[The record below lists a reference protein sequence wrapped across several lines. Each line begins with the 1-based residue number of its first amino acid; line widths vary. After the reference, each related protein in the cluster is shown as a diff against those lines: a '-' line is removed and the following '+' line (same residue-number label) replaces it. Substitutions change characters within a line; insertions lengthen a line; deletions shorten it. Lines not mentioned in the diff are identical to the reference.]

1 MSIKNLFIFILLLL
15 FSQYLSNKTS
25 LNKTESIDLNHSKVS
40 NKTTKEIEKD
50 DEEDIPEKKRKK
62 MMIMIKRRKMSF
74 IKR

>member
-1 MSIKNLFIFILLLL
+1 MSIKNIFIFILLLL

-50 DEEDIPEKKRKK
+50 DEEDIPEKKKG
-62 MMIMIKRRKMSF
+62 KR
-74 IKR
+74 